1 MPTQQ
6 PQGQGQDT
14 VDLFRGNN
22 KITVEN
28 SPDMLKAA
36 AAKGWQPKGNAP
48 SKVDGGPQADP
59 NKSSMAPIGFM
70 QGVGGGLNPF
80 HSVPPGMPQS
90 NQSGIEKFGEDLINS
105 REIGQRIY
113 DKNYSGAAG
122 MAVGTLASFAG
133 PELIKAGGKTLKE
146 AGTVARAAK
155 EIPMV
160 AKVAKRAKETAAMLG
175 GGVDTARFAERYVAP
190 LREALDAKFQPVH
203 DALSGKPMAL
213 SNAALQQ
220 ILRMSRSELAPVKKL
235 GKELLK
241 RSALDYPEARE
252 LTEKTLPTL
261 VRQLKK
267 IGGDHW
273 IQEAH
278 TLGEEVEKGIDGLA
292 HQNGVK
298 PVRDA
303 AKAAYKEVKELTA
316 SVVATAKQKPSGLKR
331 MATAGAGFV
340 GGLAVGHPI
349 AGEIAA
355 IHGFENKGMRL
366 SEEAVAKGIQ
376 LAQKLGVD
384 YREMIGAVRTGSEK
398 AGTYLER
405 LHKLV
410 RATQAGGATRRGATP
425 DQ

>member
-1 MPTQQ
+1 MLD
-6 PQGQGQDT
+6 PQSGQSDT
-14 VDLFRGNN
+14 MQVYSQSG
-22 KITVEN
+22 KSITIKRSALSAAQKQGW
-28 SPDMLKAA
+28 SP
-36 AAKGWQPKGNAP
+36 NAP
-48 SKVDGGPQADP
+48 SKVDGGAAQPQVDP
-59 NKSSMAPIGFM
+59 NKSSMAPIGF
-70 QGVGGGLNPF
+70 GKGFAGGLNPF
-80 HSVPPGMPQS
+80 HSVPAGMPEQPGV
-90 NQSGIEKFGEDLINS
+90 SGIEKFGEDLVNA

-113 DKNYSGAAG
+113 DKNYAGAAG
-122 MAVGTLASFAG
+122 MTAGTLTSFLG
-133 PELIKAGGKTLKE
+133 PELIKGAGKGLKE
-146 AGTVARAAK
+146 AGAAAKAAK

-190 LREALDAKFQPVH
+190 LREALDAKFQPIH
-203 DALSGKPMAL
+203 DALQGKPMAL
-213 SNAALQQ
+213 SNAARQQ
-220 ILRMSRSELAPVKKL
+220 IRRMSRSELAPVRKL

-252 LTEKTLPTL
+252 LTEKALPTL

-278 TLGEEVEKGIDGLA
+278 TLNEEVEKGIDALA

-298 PVRDA
+298 DARDA
-303 AKAAYKEVKELTA
+303 AKAAYKEVKDLTA

-355 IHGFENKGMRL
+355 IHGFENKGLRL

-384 YREMIGAVRTGSEK
+384 YREMLGAVRTAAETK
-398 AGTYLER
+398 GTYLER
-405 LHKLV
+405 FSKVV
-410 RATQAGGATRRGATP
+410 RAFQAGGAARRGATP